1 MPTILVVDDDADTCR
16 NMADLFGDLGYAI
29 ETAEG
34 AHTAL
39 DKARQQPYD
48 LGLLDLRMPGMDGL
62 TLCRHLKRLQPPMVT
77 MIVTAYGGS
86 DLDKEARAAGAWH
99 VLLKPVDFPAVA
111 RSGREGSGR
120 TREIR
125 VTPMADPLRV
135 VILKPSKYT
144 ADGYVERFRWGFMPN
159 STVPYVR
166 SMTPAELGGTQVE
179 VHTIDEYVHTD
190 LGYLSLLRRARGGR
204 TLLALV
210 GVQSHQFHRALD
222 LAAYA
227 RRNGC
232 MAVIG
237 GPHVMTCDTSMLHGR
252 GVSFALAEAE
262 LVWREIL
269 EDAAGGELRPV
280 YGAEGRWQQELEAP
294 VVVPPGR
301 RDLGRYVIPMLGL
314 YPARGCP
321 FTCNFCS
328 VIKIAGRRIR
338 SQSIDTTLASL
349 RAAKAAG
356 VRMIM
361 FTSDNF
367 NKYPEAEELLAAMA
381 KERLGLKF
389 FVQCDTQIARQEQL
403 VALLA
408 KAGCF
413 QMFVGVESFS
423 RQTLAGGQEGTEPPG
438 DVPRHRAAVPRA
450 WDQLT
455 LLEHHRLPAGH
466 GAGCRPAPGDA
477 ARAGPDVRLLLHPLP
492 DSRHRAVRRVHG
504 RGAAHGGQPR
514 PVRHDLPDMAPP
526 QLLPR
531 AVGRVAVSVLSQVL
545 LVGPRG
551 AQLDAPGL
559 AQEWCAGRLDGE
571 TAGLPDPLHRPTTVP
586 IFCFAW

>member
-1 MPTILVVDDDADTCR
+1 
-16 NMADLFGDLGYAI
+16 
-29 ETAEG
+29 
-34 AHTAL
+34 
-39 DKARQQPYD
+39 
-48 LGLLDLRMPGMDGL
+48 
-62 TLCRHLKRLQPPMVT
+62 
-77 MIVTAYGGS
+77 
-86 DLDKEARAAGAWH
+86 
-99 VLLKPVDFPAVA
+99 
-111 RSGREGSGR
+111 
-120 TREIR
+120 
-125 VTPMADPLRV
+125 MADPLRV
-135 VILKPSKYT
+135 VILKPSKYL
-144 ADGYVERFRWGFMPN
+144 ADGYVERFRRGFMPN

-166 SMTPAELGGTQVE
+166 SMTPAKLGDTQVE
-179 VHTIDEYVHTD
+179 LHTIDEYVHTD
-190 LGYLSLLRRARGGR
+190 LECLSLLRRARGGR

-227 RRNGC
+227 WRDGC

-280 YGAEGRWQQELEAP
+280 YGADGRWQQELEAP

-338 SQSIDTTLASL
+338 SQSIETTLASL

-356 VRMIM
+356 VKSVM

-367 NKYPEAEELLAAMA
+367 NKYSEAPVLLEAMA
-381 KERLGLKF
+381 DERFGLSF

-408 KAGCF
+408 RAGCS

-423 RQTLAGGQEGTEPPG
+423 RQTLLAAKKGQNRPETYREIVRLCREHGISSHFSNIIGFPQDTEQDVNRHLEMLRELGPTFASFYILCPIPGTEQYDEFMAEGLVTEHNLDRFDTTCLTWRHPTLSREQLAALLFRCYRKFFSTGHAVRNLMHESWQKSGLLAGSAGITAMSLFNRYCAWRRTHPMSG
-438 DVPRHRAAVPRA
+438 GVMRVWRDRMDDYLALRKEVFGIELAPLPRSLQLSAADSLLNRVIVPH
-450 WDQLT
+450 
-455 LLEHHRLPAGH
+455 
-466 GAGCRPAPGDA
+466 
-477 ARAGPDVRLLLHPLP
+477 ARASLPL
-492 DSRHRAVRRVHG
+492 ATT
-504 RGAAHGGQPR
+504 PR
-514 PVRHDLPDMAPP
+514 TH
-526 QLLPR
+526 Q
-531 AVGRVAVSVLSQVL
+531 
-545 LVGPRG
+545 
-551 AQLDAPGL
+551 
-559 AQEWCAGRLDGE
+559 
-571 TAGLPDPLHRPTTVP
+571 
-586 IFCFAW
+586 

>member
-1 MPTILVVDDDADTCR
+1 
-16 NMADLFGDLGYAI
+16 
-29 ETAEG
+29 
-34 AHTAL
+34 
-39 DKARQQPYD
+39 
-48 LGLLDLRMPGMDGL
+48 
-62 TLCRHLKRLQPPMVT
+62 
-77 MIVTAYGGS
+77 
-86 DLDKEARAAGAWH
+86 
-99 VLLKPVDFPAVA
+99 
-111 RSGREGSGR
+111 
-120 TREIR
+120 
-125 VTPMADPLRV
+125 MADPLRV

-166 SMTPAELGGTQVE
+166 SMTPAGLGGTPVE
-179 VHTIDEYVHTD
+179 VHAIDEYVHTD
-190 LGYLSLLRRARGGR
+190 LGYLSLLGRPRGGR

-237 GPHVMTCDTSMLHGR
+237 GPHAMTCDTSMLHGR

-262 LVWREIL
+262 LVWPEIL

-338 SQSIDTTLASL
+338 SQSIATTLASL

-356 VRMIM
+356 VRSIM

-367 NKYPEAEELLAAMA
+367 NKYPEAEALLAAMVE
-381 KERLGLKF
+381 ERLGLEF
-389 FVQCDTQIARQEQL
+389 FVQCDTQIARQERPGG
-403 VALLA
+403 A
-408 KAGCF
+408 AG
-413 QMFVGVESFS
+413 QGRVLPDV
-423 RQTLAGGQEGTEPPG
+423 RRRRVVQPPDPPGGQEGTEPSG

-450 WDQLT
+450 RDQLA

-466 GAGCRPAPGDA
+466 GAGCPPSTWRRCASWARRGPPSTSSARSPAP
-477 ARAGPDVRLLLHPLP
+477 
-492 DSRHRAVRRVHG
+492 S
-504 RGAAHGGQPR
+504 
-514 PVRHDLPDMAPP
+514 
-526 QLLPR
+526 
-531 AVGRVAVSVLSQVL
+531 STTTSW
-545 LVGPRG
+545 PRG
-551 AQLDAPGL
+551 
-559 AQEWCAGRLDGE
+559 
-571 TAGLPDPLHRPTTVP
+571 
-586 IFCFAW
+586 